1 MNENDIEFLKEL
13 QNEMNNQNTYG
24 QANPRFWVVRQTI
37 REYGYDSD
45 YSDNYVLYYR
55 EGEDEYENIEDC
67 YELLCDFDYKL
78 EELGY
83 EDIRIELNDD
93 KNMIIIKA
101 KIEGSEKYREWCLH
115 DLYDVENFISNKLF
129 LCDVVEIIYYKDK
142 EEIVEDTFF
151 LTLKECEEHIKNNYH
166 HYNKPHP
173 YAMTAWRSPQVNKLY
188 EILQNTNWDKLKNK
202 V

>member
-24 QANPRFWVVRQTI
+24 QANPRFWVVRQTV

-45 YSDNYVLYYR
+45 YSDNYMLYYG
-55 EGEDEYENIEDC
+55 EGDATYETIEDC

-78 EELGY
+78 EEFGY
-83 EDIRIELNDD
+83 EDISIELNDS
-93 KNMIIIKA
+93 KNTITIKA
-101 KIEGSEKYREWCLH
+101 RIEESEKHREWCLH
-115 DLYDVENFISNKLF
+115 DLYDVENFINNKLF